1 MQKTQGYVELQETS
15 IENADLGFKYRICFD
30 LGLQSWLELLL
41 QREIVIE
48 GLGWSGKEVCMSS
61 L

>member
-48 GLGWSGKEVCMSS
+48 GLG
-61 L
+61 